1 VDNSTPPRPGPNV
14 LSAPAATVASE
25 NAREERDVCSDEKTE
40 TRAEGLF
47 EIISNVVPCDEPFK
61 VPQDAAQEAVPN
73 EASPDSVSIPTV
85 KLEKEGEDDSQ
96 SDKPSGSVHGAAAS
110 ETALPKAAIVESV
123 VDDDDDEDAPLH
135 SSPEIHDKIP
145 LTSNV
150 LDSEAIPESL
160 EVVESASDENLVSSD
175 AADQCTERQDT
186 VTADYPDSNGTTSVG
201 SSDGNEVEDMRGTNS
216 NEAAPCEIGEAT
228 TSPEIVPAS
237 SESSNPSAEAHA
249 VRDNSSIVVLV
260 QSSLAPSD
268 AGVEPDTAPTRP
280 IVVGERN
287 VTGTPSSAHNAAVI
301 ATEVHVVEPPTI
313 ENDAQDDETA
323 KPASAPECE
332 EQILEDNER
341 QPSAEC
347 ELPKVDS
354 AKSVAAATEVAE
366 VVEPNAVE
374 PETASQIGE
383 KKDDP
388 GVEEETQPTEAFVED
403 ESVPVQDGWASHTPD
418 ETMVEEDMPVAF
430 EERTLVPDVIDGA
443 RADSGDATQTIV
455 IEEEPIQSVGAAPE
469 ADVINVIAA
478 TSEEVAEAK
487 ITEEKPNRPE
497 GTMSVSDSIN
507 MILKGSVGEE
517 PITELQ
523 NVTSMT
529 RVMIPD
535 EKRNSKPSVVDRW
548 GLSTTMSKVKTKAL
562 LTLQGTTDDGAVA
575 TASPPKQASGSDKPA
590 TWSDKPTTAKTGWSS
605 PKSVERVLISL
616 SEELAPPSPPSST
629 SPKSKTGATKVARSS
644 SGRSSEGRPIS
655 SSSRASSASTAPVSK
670 ELTEIE
676 KARLFAASVL
686 AETEKRGAGDS
697 GGSDTAGQ
705 PRSSW
710 WKQKVVASLQHEL

>member
-1 VDNSTPPRPGPNV
+1 
-14 LSAPAATVASE
+14 VASA
-25 NAREERDVCSDEKTE
+25 NSREERDVGSDEKTE
-40 TRAEGLF
+40 TRAEGLG
-47 EIISNVVPCDEPFK
+47 EITSNFVPCDEPSK
-61 VPQDAAQEAVPN
+61 VPQDTAQEAVPN
-73 EASPDSVSIPTV
+73 EASSDSVSIPTV
-85 KLEKEGEDDSQ
+85 KIEKEGEDDSQ

-110 ETALPKAAIVESV
+110 ETALPKAAIDESV
-123 VDDDDDEDAPLH
+123 DDADADDEDAPLH
-135 SSPEIHDKIP
+135 SSPEIQDKIP
-145 LTSNV
+145 SISNI

-160 EVVESASDENLVSSD
+160 EVVASASDENLVSCD

-186 VTADYPDSNGTTSVG
+186 VTADSPDSNGTTNIG
-201 SSDGNEVEDMRGTNS
+201 NSDENEVEDMRGTNS
-216 NEAAPCEIGEAT
+216 NETVPCEIGEAT
-228 TSPEIVPAS
+228 TSQEIVPAS
-237 SESSNPSAEAHA
+237 SECPNPSAEAHV
-249 VRDNSSIVVLV
+249 VRDGSSIVVLE
-260 QSSLAPSD
+260 QSSLPPSD
-268 AGVEPDTAPTRP
+268 AGVEPDTAPTKEM
-280 IVVGERN
+280 IVGERN
-287 VTGTPSSAHNAAVI
+287 VTGTPSSVHNAAVI

-323 KPASAPECE
+323 KPASTPECE
-332 EQILEDNER
+332 EQILEDDER
-341 QPSAEC
+341 QPSADS

-354 AKSVAAATEVAE
+354 AESVAATTEVAE

-383 KKDDP
+383 EKDDP
-388 GVEEETQPTEAFVED
+388 GVEEETQPTEAFVEE
-403 ESVPVQDGWASHTPD
+403 ESVPVQDGWASRTPE
-418 ETMVEEDMPVAF
+418 ETMVVEEMPTAF

-455 IEEEPIQSVGAAPE
+455 IEEEPIQSEEAAPE
-469 ADVINVIAA
+469 ADVINVIAT

-487 ITEEKPNRPE
+487 ITEEKTNRPE
-497 GTMSVSDSIN
+497 GTKSVSDSIN
-507 MILKGSVGEE
+507 MILKGSDGEE
-517 PITELQ
+517 PITELR

-562 LTLQGTTDDGAVA
+562 LTLQGNTDDGAVA
-575 TASPPKQASGSDKPA
+575 TASPPKQASGSDTP
-590 TWSDKPTTAKTGWSS
+590 TTNDKPTTTKTGWSS

-629 SPKSKTGATKVARSS
+629 SPKSKTGATKVARST
-644 SGRSSEGRPIS
+644 SGRSSEGRPTSSSS